1 MDPRPLNELTS
12 DRRVRILIMGV
23 LVLLMAFLAITTA
36 NAVNDFGRPEN
47 GTNAITVTG
56 EGKAS
61 VVPDIAQLS
70 FTVQE
75 NASTVAA
82 AQDAATKRTNDALA
96 AIKMLGIA
104 DKDVKTTGYQV
115 YPQYEQKPCSP
126 GGSCGGNPTIS
137 SYQVSQSIELK
148 VRDTDKAGTVLQKL
162 GTLGVQNISGPNFM
176 VDDDN
181 KAQEDARAEAIKDA
195 RTKAEVLAK
204 QLGVRLGKVV
214 SFSESGGYPMPYYAK
229 GGVAMDSAVRNQ
241 AVAPTLPVGEND
253 TNVTVSIT
261 YEIR

>member
-12 DRRVRILIMGV
+12 DRRVRVLIMGV

-36 NAVNDFGRPEN
+36 NAVNDFGRSEN
-47 GTNAITVTG
+47 GANVITVTG

-82 AQDAATKRTNDALA
+82 AQDSATKRTNNALA
-96 AIKMLGIA
+96 ALKELGIA
-104 DKDVKTTGYQV
+104 DKDIKTTGYQV
-115 YPQYEQKPCSP
+115 YPQYESKPCAP
-126 GGSCGGNPTIS
+126 GMYCTQGTTIS
-137 SYQVSQSIELK
+137 GYQVSQSVEVK
-148 VRDTDKAGTVLQKL
+148 VRKTDAAGTVLQKL

-181 KAQEDARAEAIKDA
+181 KVQEEARAEAIKDA
-195 RTKAEVLAK
+195 RAKAKVLAG

-214 SFSESGGYPMPYYAK
+214 NFSESGRGYPTPYFAMAK
-229 GGVAMDSAVRNQ
+229 GGAADVSA
-241 AVAPTLPVGEND
+241 APAPTLPTGENE
-253 TNVTVSIT
+253 TNVSVSIT